1 MCVYV
6 RRLGVTAYKVSS
18 IHPKLSFPQTNI
30 RHETQARLYRFVLKP
45 TNDKPEGYLVQETR
59 AIHVSIV
66 GKEFISPA
74 SG

>member
-30 RHETQARLYRFVLKP
+30 RHETQARLGLYRFVLKP
-45 TNDKPEGYLVQETR
+45 TNDKPVGYLV
-59 AIHVSIV
+59 
-66 GKEFISPA
+66 
-74 SG
+74 